1 MMKHAVMPVLVLL
14 CVCAVKAQVPGS
26 YRSRTVIFT
35 GDSLLLDTMVIAR
48 GSLLLY
54 DGDSL
59 LKEKQDYSVDY
70 YSGYL
75 KPIAVAKDKPLVVS
89 YKTVNLDLKKPLS
102 HKPRSLQ
109 FPALNSNRYDYG
121 YTPSTGSSLNIFSE
135 DGLKLNG
142 SISRGLGFGNN
153 QDIVLNSNLNLQ
165 MSGRLNNDIDVIAAI
180 SDENNPIQPEG
191 NTQQLQDF
199 DRVFIQ
205 LSKNKTTLTV
215 GDFEMV
221 RPEGSYFMNYYKKSR
236 GGQISTAFKLGEKA
250 LMKVGGEGALSRGRF
265 ARNTINGLEGN
276 QGPYRL
282 SGTNGELF
290 IIIVS
295 GTEAVYLDGQKLT
308 RGEQNDY
315 IIDYNSGEISFTAR
329 RPITQ
334 YSRIVVEFQFADRN
348 YARSVFHVNTGY
360 ETAKYKLRFNYFTEQ
375 DNKNQPFLQTLT
387 DTSKRILAS
396 VGDNLNNAVMPSEV
410 RSSFDPKK
418 ILYRK
423 TDTIGFTNIYV
434 FAPTQGSD
442 SVFYEVRF
450 SLVGAGRGS
459 YRQSISNANG
469 RVFEW
474 VAPVGGVL
482 QGDYEPVI
490 LLVSPKRN
498 QMLTVGSEITVIKN
512 MVINVEVANSF
523 NDKNTFSDLDKNND
537 AGYGIKASVVNN
549 SPLGSASTEKKW
561 GLKTELN
568 YEYVDQN
575 FRYVERYR
583 NVEFDRTWN
592 RLLTN
597 QAATTDTG
605 YEEHISSFR
614 TTLSKNGVGGIYYQA
629 GLYNRNKAFNGMQ
642 NLAGAHVSIG
652 KYNASAEGEYLNTKN
667 RVAGTLNN
675 EVSRYRAEL
684 SRTVFN
690 LLAGVK
696 GESEQS
702 IYNRATDTLLAGSYR
717 YDQFGA
723 FVKNTDST
731 TLKYR
736 LEYNHRTDYLPRSSE
751 FNQATVGQI
760 FTAATEAIQK
770 NGNRLS
776 ASFTYREFQIKDT
789 NVISVQPENTILA
802 RIEYDYSF
810 IKKVFTANTYYQVGS
825 GQELRRDFQYV
836 KVLVGQGQY
845 VWKDFNRDGS
855 EQLDEFVLAGIADK
869 PQADYIRV
877 FLPTNSFISTNLNQF
892 NQTLNINPAMV
903 WNGKKGV
910 RKVVGK
916 FSNQTAFKTDRKTRE
931 LDTRNFLN
939 PFFLNVNDTSLI
951 SLQSLF
957 RNTLFFNRSNATFGA
972 DISYQNQR
980 GKTFLTNGFEARNR
994 TEQTLNIRWNLSRA
1008 WTITNALT
1016 TGQREYTSDFFS
1028 ANNFNYGFYEIK
1040 PRLIYQ
1046 LNASLRITA
1055 IISYFEGNNKAEL
1068 GNQTSTNRELGS
1080 ELRYNLTKQGV
1091 IGGKFSY
1098 YEVSFNGDAQST
1110 LGYDMLQGLVV
1121 GRNNLWNINFQQR
1134 LGSNLQIT
1142 INYDGRSAEGQKTVH
1157 IGRMEARYLF

>member
-1 MMKHAVMPVLVLL
+1 MMKHAAMPVLVLL
-14 CVCAVKAQVPGS
+14 FVLAVKAQVPGS
-26 YRSRTVIFT
+26 YRSRTITFT
-35 GDSLLLDTMVIAR
+35 NDSLLLDTMVIIK

-54 DGDSL
+54 DGNNL
-59 LKEKQDYSVDY
+59 LKENEDYLVDY

-75 KPIAVAKDKPLVVS
+75 KPVAVAKNKPLTAS
-89 YKTVNLDLKKPLS
+89 YKTTVLDLKKPLS

-109 FPALNSNRYDYG
+109 FPALSTNRYDYA
-121 YTPSTGSSLNIFSE
+121 YTPAGASSSNIFSE

-236 GGQISTAFKLGEKA
+236 GGQINTAFKLGEKGI
-250 LMKVGGEGALSRGRF
+250 MKAGGEGALSRGRF

-290 IIIVS
+290 IIIIS

-315 IIDYNSGEISFTAR
+315 VIDYNSGEITFTAR

-348 YARSVFHVNTGY
+348 YARSVFHVNTAY
-360 ETAKYKLRFNYFTEQ
+360 ETAKYKIRLNYFTEQ
-375 DNKNQPFLQTLT
+375 DNKNQPFLQTLS

-396 VGDNLNNAVMPSEV
+396 VGDNLNDAIMPSEV
-410 RSSFDPKK
+410 RSSYDAEK

-423 TDTIGFTNIYV
+423 TDTIGFTGIYV
-434 FAPTQGSD
+434 FAPNQGSD

-450 SLVGAGRGS
+450 SLVGAGRGN

-474 VAPVGGVL
+474 VAPVAGVP
-482 QGDYEPVI
+482 QGDHEPVI
-490 LLVSPKRN
+490 LLVSPKRQ
-498 QMLTVGSEITVIKN
+498 QMLTAGGEINVIKN
-512 MVINVEVANSF
+512 TIINVELANSF
-523 NDKNTFSDLDKNND
+523 NDKNTFSELDKSND
-537 AGYGIKASVVNN
+537 AGYGIKASVLNN
-549 SPLGSASTEKKW
+549 SPLGAASAEKKW
-561 GLKTELN
+561 ALKTELH

-592 RLLTN
+592 RLLNN
-597 QAATTDTG
+597 QPVTSDTG

-614 TTLSKNGVGGIYYQA
+614 TTLSKNQTGGIYYQA
-629 GLYNRNKAFNGMQ
+629 GLYNRNKAFSGMQ
-642 NLAGAHVSIG
+642 NMAGAYITIG
-652 KYNASAEGEYLNTKN
+652 KYNASAEGEYLNTSNK
-667 RVAGTLNN
+667 VAGALNN

-690 LLAGVK
+690 LLTGVK
-696 GESEQS
+696 SESEQS
-702 IYNRATDTLLAGSYR
+702 IYNRATDTLLTGSYR

-731 TLKYR
+731 ALKYR
-736 LEYNHRTDYLPRSSE
+736 LEYNHRTDYLPGGAE
-751 FNQATVGQI
+751 FNKATVGQM
-760 FTAATEAIQK
+760 FTAATDAIQK

-789 NVISVQPENTILA
+789 NVIAVQPEKTILA
-802 RIEYDYSF
+802 RVEYDYSF
-810 IKKVFTANTYYQVGS
+810 IKRVFTANTYYQVGS
-825 GQELRRDFQYV
+825 GQELRRDFQYR
-836 KVLVGQGQY
+836 KTLVGQGQY
-845 VWKDFNRDGS
+845 VWKDFNGDGIK
-855 EQLDEFVLAGIADK
+855 QLDEFVLAGIADR

-877 FLPTNSFISTNLNQF
+877 FLPTNSFISTNLTQF

-903 WNGKKGV
+903 WSGKSGI
-910 RKVVGK
+910 RKVVSR
-916 FSNQTAFKTDRKTRE
+916 FSNQTAFKIDRKTTE

-939 PFFLNVNDTSLI
+939 PFFLNINDTALI

-972 DISYQNQR
+972 DISYQDQR

-994 TEQTLNIRWNLSRA
+994 IEQTLNIRWNLSTS

-1028 ANNFNYGFYEIK
+1028 ANNFNYHFYEIK
-1040 PRLIYQ
+1040 PRFIYQ
-1046 LNASLRITA
+1046 LNVNLRATA

-1110 LGYDMLQGLVV
+1110 LGYDMLQGLAV
-1121 GRNNLWNINFQQR
+1121 GKNNLWNINFQQR

-1142 INYDGRSAEGQKTVH
+1142 INYDGRSADGQKTVH

>member
-1 MMKHAVMPVLVLL
+1 MMRLAVMPVLVLL
-14 CVCAVKAQVPGS
+14 CVSALKAQVAGS
-26 YRSRTVIFT
+26 YRSRTLVISS
-35 GDSLLLDTMVIAR
+35 DSLLLDTMVVVR
-48 GSLLLY
+48 GSVLLY
-54 DGDSL
+54 KGDSL
-59 LKEKQDYSVDY
+59 LKENEDYSVDY

-75 KPIAVAKDKPLVVS
+75 KPLGDIRNVPLSVS
-89 YKTVNLDLKKPLS
+89 YKSANLDLKKRLS

-109 FPALNSNRYDYG
+109 FPELGSSNRYDYG
-121 YTPSTGSSLNIFSE
+121 YTPASPSLTIFTE

-165 MSGRLNNDIDVIAAI
+165 MAGRLNNDIDVLAAI

-205 LSKNKTTLTV
+205 LSKNRTVLTV
-215 GDFEMV
+215 GDFEMA

-236 GGQISTAFKLGEKA
+236 GGQMNTAFNLGKNG

-290 IIIVS
+290 IIIIS

-315 IIDYNSGEISFTAR
+315 VIDYNSGEITFTAR

-348 YARSVFHVNTGY
+348 YARSVFHVNTAY
-360 ETAKYKLRFNYFTEQ
+360 ETSKYKIRFNYFTEQ
-375 DNKNQPFLQTLT
+375 DNKNQPFLQTLS

-396 VGDNLNNAVMPSEV
+396 VGDRLNEAVMLSEV
-410 RSSFDPKK
+410 RSSFDSKK

-423 TDTIGFTNIYV
+423 IDTIGFSNIYV
-434 FAPTQGSD
+434 FAPFQGAD
-442 SVFYEVRF
+442 SVFYEVRY
-450 SLVGAGRGS
+450 SLVGANRGN

-474 VAPVGGVL
+474 VPPVAGVP

-490 LLVSPKRN
+490 LLVSPKRQ
-498 QMLTVGSEITVIKN
+498 QMLTVGSEITAIKN
-512 MVINVEVANSF
+512 TVINVELANSF
-523 NDKNTFSDLDKNND
+523 NDRNTFSDLDKAND
-537 AGYGIKASVVNN
+537 AGYGLKASVINN
-549 SPLGSASTEKKW
+549 APLSSREKNW
-561 GLKTELN
+561 VLKTELN
-568 YEYVDQN
+568 YEYVDAN

-597 QAATTDTG
+597 QPIGIDTG

-614 TTLSKNGVGGIYYQA
+614 TTLSKGSTGGLYYQA
-629 GLYNRNKAFNGMQ
+629 GFYNRNKAFNGMQ
-642 NLAGAHVSIG
+642 NLAGAYLTLG
-652 KYNASAEGEYLNTKN
+652 KYRALAEGEYLSTKN
-667 RVAGTLNN
+667 RTIGTLNN
-675 EVSRYRAEL
+675 EVSRYRAEI
-684 SRTVFN
+684 SRTLFN
-690 LLAGVK
+690 LVTGVK

-723 FVKNTDST
+723 FIRNTDST
-731 TLKYR
+731 LLKYR
-736 LEYNHRTDYLPRSSE
+736 LEYNHRIDYLPRNAE
-751 FNQATVGQI
+751 FNQSTVGRSFI
-760 FTAATEAIQK
+760 AGADAMQK

-776 ASFTYREFQIKDT
+776 ASFTYREFEIKDT
-789 NVISVQPENTILA
+789 NAINVQPENTILA

-810 IKKVFTANTYYQVGS
+810 IKKVFTANTYHQVGS

-845 VWKDFNRDGS
+845 VWKDFNADGA
-855 EQLDEFVLAGIADK
+855 EQLDEFVLAGLADK

-877 FLPTNSFISTNLNQF
+877 FLPTNSFVSTNLNQF
-892 NQTLNINPAMV
+892 NQTLNINPGMV
-903 WNGKKGV
+903 WSGKSGLRKGIS
-910 RKVVGK
+910 K
-916 FSNQTAFKTDRKTRE
+916 FSNQTAFRIDRKTTE

-957 RNTLFFNRSNATFGA
+957 RNTLFFNRTNSTFGA

-994 TEQTLNIRWNLSRA
+994 TEQTLNVRWNLSTS
-1008 WTITNALT
+1008 WTITNALS
-1016 TGQREYTSDFFS
+1016 TGQREYYSDFFS
-1028 ANNFNYGFYEIK
+1028 ANNFNYMFYEIK

-1046 LNASLRITA
+1046 LSSNVRITA
-1055 IISYFEGNNKAEL
+1055 IVSYFEGNNKAEL
-1068 GNQTSTNRELGS
+1068 GNQASTSRELGS

-1091 IGGKFSY
+1091 ISGKFSY

-1121 GRNNLWNINFQQR
+1121 GKNNLWNINFQQR
-1134 LGSNLQIT
+1134 LGNNLQIT
-1142 INYDGRSAEGQKTVH
+1142 VNYDGRGAEGQKTVH